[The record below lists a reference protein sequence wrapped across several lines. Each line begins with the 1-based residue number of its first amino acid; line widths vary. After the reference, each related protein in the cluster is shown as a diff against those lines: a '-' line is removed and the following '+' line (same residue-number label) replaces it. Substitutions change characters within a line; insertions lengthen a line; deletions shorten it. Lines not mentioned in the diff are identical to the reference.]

1 MDKKAIH
8 IAKQGAVLAAASLLV
23 RIIGVL
29 YRIPMT
35 NILGNEGNGYYNNA
49 FNIYTYL
56 LIVSSY
62 GMPTAISRIVSGKL
76 ALRQRKEAHLIF
88 KASVWLNILIS
99 AFFSAALFYIA
110 APYANFIHVP
120 GAETAIKCLAPSLL
134 IFAVMSSFRG
144 YFQGMNTMVPT
155 AVSQVIEQIFNATFS
170 ILLPLWLI
178 KKGGAELGAAGGTI
192 GTGIGALT
200 GLFFLLF
207 LYGLYRGRMP
217 KAVTAQNSLT
227 LGQLP
232 GLWRTILMTSIPI
245 VIGTATFNIS
255 TIIDDMMFSRALF
268 FHNYSHTEIA
278 VLNGILSGKYTLII
292 TMPIAIASALAAA
305 SIPSISAAAALAD
318 RQAMLERVSTALKS
332 SVLIA
337 MPASVGIFVLAGPIL
352 KLLFKMDEF
361 AQVTTD
367 ILRIGAVTVL
377 FFSVSTLSVG
387 LLQGMGHV
395 GIPVR
400 SALKAIAI
408 KVAFNF
414 LVFYAFNLNLYGA
427 AYANIVF
434 SAASAYFN
442 LSAVVRRS
450 KVQLN
455 YAELFGRPAA
465 ASILMG
471 GLTFLTYLIAD
482 IFLPNGALGN
492 AAATLLAI
500 LVAMAVY
507 FVLIIRLR
515 VVSAEELQEMPF
527 GGRLAGLAKRI
538 V

>member
-1 MDKKAIH
+1 
-8 IAKQGAVLAAASLLV
+8 
-23 RIIGVL
+23 
-29 YRIPMT
+29 
-35 NILGNEGNGYYNNA
+35 
-49 FNIYTYL
+49 
-56 LIVSSY
+56 
-62 GMPTAISRIVSGKL
+62 
-76 ALRQRKEAHLIF
+76 
-88 KASVWLNILIS
+88 
-99 AFFSAALFYIA
+99 
-110 APYANFIHVP
+110 
-120 GAETAIKCLAPSLL
+120 
-134 IFAVMSSFRG
+134 
-144 YFQGMNTMVPT
+144 
-155 AVSQVIEQIFNATFS
+155 
-170 ILLPLWLI
+170 
-178 KKGGAELGAAGGTI
+178 
-192 GTGIGALT
+192 
-200 GLFFLLF
+200 
-207 LYGLYRGRMP
+207 
-217 KAVTAQNSLT
+217 
-227 LGQLP
+227 
-232 GLWRTILMTSIPI
+232 MTSIPI

-305 SIPSISAAAALAD
+305 SIPSISAATALAD
-318 RQAMLERVSTALKS
+318 RQAMLVRVSTALKS

-387 LLQGMGHV
+387 LLQGMGHM

-455 YAELFGRPAA
+455 YAELFGRSAA

-482 IFLPNGALGN
+482 IFLPNGTLGN

-500 LVAMAVY
+500 LVAMAAY

-515 VVSAEELQEMPF
+515 VVSIEELQEMPF
-527 GGRLAGLAKRI
+527 GGRLARLAKRMI
-538 V
+538 

>member
-1 MDKKAIH
+1 MSKKAIH
-8 IAKQGAVLAAASLLV
+8 IAKQGAVLAAASFLV
-23 RIIGVL
+23 RIIGIL

-76 ALRQRKEAHLIF
+76 ALKQRKEAHLIF
-88 KASVWLNILIS
+88 KASIWLNIVIS

-110 APYANFIHVP
+110 GPYANFIHVP
-120 GAETAIKCLAPSLL
+120 GAEVAIKCLAPSLL

-155 AVSQVIEQIFNATFS
+155 AVSQVIEQIFNASFS
-170 ILLPLWLI
+170 ILLPLWLMP
-178 KKGGAELGAAGGTI
+178 KGGAELAAAGGTI

-200 GLFFLLF
+200 GLLFLLF
-207 LYGLYRGRMP
+207 LYGLYRGRMS
-217 KAVTAQNSLT
+217 KTVISQNTLT

-255 TIIDDMMFSRALF
+255 TIIDDTMFSRALF
-268 FHNYSHTEIA
+268 FHNYSYNEIA

-305 SIPSISAAAALAD
+305 SVPSISAAVALSN
-318 RQAMLERVSTALKS
+318 RQGMLERIRTALKS
-332 SVLIA
+332 SLLIA

-352 KLLFKMDEF
+352 RLLFKADEF

-367 ILRIGAVTVL
+367 ILRIGAITVL
-377 FFSVSTLSVG
+377 FFSISTLSVG
-387 LLQGMGHV
+387 LLQGLGHV

-442 LSAVVRRS
+442 LSAVVR
-450 KVQLN
+450 KAELKLN

-471 GLTFLTYLIAD
+471 GVAFLTYLIAD
-482 IFLPNGALGN
+482 IFLPNGILGN
-492 AAATLLAI
+492 AVATLLAI
-500 LVAMAVY
+500 LLAVAAY
-507 FVLIIRLR
+507 FVLIIRLGA
-515 VVSAEELQEMPF
+515 VSAEELEEMPF
-527 GGRLAGLAKRI
+527 GGRLAGLARRI
-538 V
+538 L